1 MTEKE
6 ALIWIVGIL
15 GSACAAAVT
24 LDKVLDIIHKYIK
37 KAQAPDDAQDKRLDE
52 LDRRVGVLE
61 TGYSN
66 HSAALGRDLEHF
78 VELENA
84 ITILLRSNRAVLGAQ
99 LSGDNIK
106 AMEQSAEEIDKF
118 LYERRENAWTQQQKS

>member
-6 ALIWIVGIL
+6 ALIWIVGVL
-15 GSACAAAVT
+15 GSVCAAAIT

-37 KAQAPDDAQDKRLDE
+37 KAQAPDDAQNKRMDE
-52 LDRRVGVLE
+52 LDRRVGILE

-78 VELENA
+78 GALENA

-99 LSGDNIK
+99 LSGDNVK

-118 LYERRENAWTQQQKS
+118 LYERRENAWTQQPKS